1 MNLCQNF
8 RLKLLKSGPERFEED
23 GLRSLQYNC
32 RLMEE
37 RKLYTWIYV
46 NLDEK
51 RVLAVR
57 IIAIRIVMIMQIDCH
72 IAFPRWQVVFQIT
85 FPSWQVVF
93 QISSL
98 SLDGRWFFKFL
109 SLDGRWVFKFLSL
122 DGRWFFKYLSQT
134 A

>member
-1 MNLCQNF
+1 MYVYLCRPVVVVGVKCRGRGRKTWGECVKNDMELLGLQPESMNFCQNF

-46 NLDEK
+46 NLDEQ

-57 IIAIRIVMIMQIDCH
+57 IITFRIVMIMQI
-72 IAFPRWQVVFQIT
+72 R
-85 FPSWQVVF
+85 
-93 QISSL
+93 
-98 SLDGRWFFKFL
+98 R
-109 SLDGRWVFKFLSL
+109 
-122 DGRWFFKYLSQT
+122 LSQFFP
-134 A
+134 